1 MLVSRGQ
8 RLFARRWLGKAYF
21 HPSHSAHKKV
31 SKTFK
36 LADIGEGITE
46 CEVLKWNVK
55 ASAKVDHFDLLC
67 EVQSDKASVEITSP
81 FDGTVTELLVKEGE
95 IAKVGQGLCKIEVEE
110 DDAAAE
116 EPAEVPQKEPAP
128 VVQSHPLAESPQ
140 EPQSQS
146 PPPKPARRPHPLDPN
161 QPPRPTVSQSSP
173 STEFD
178 PELEARTLATPAVRH
193 LAREKGIPRLSQLF
207 PGSGK
212 RGRIEKAD
220 VEAWVTKS
228 QIKTQEPTVQPRV
241 EGNEMTIELGRTR
254 WAMWKAMEQSL
265 KIPHFGYSTTLD
277 LTNLH
282 NLLPVLNAN
291 IPIEYNPPKPSKY
304 LPAVSP
310 HAVLPASMQ
319 QAHCAPAES
328 DPATHYEK
336 LTYLPL
342 LLKALARAMQEW
354 PLFRSSISLPSEG
367 EGNAKPNLI
376 IRPHADIAIAL
387 STPTGLYTPTIQRA
401 DTLNAYELM
410 GTLRRFSALGR
421 TIPNGLT
428 PKEMPKKGAT
438 ITVSNVGAIGKG
450 EFASPLLVPGGGV
463 AIVAIGRAKW
473 VRRAEDDAKRLE
485 VGISWSADHR
495 VVEGAEMAAFTETWR
510 KWVEEPGLWAAG
522 GR

>member
-21 HPSHSAHKKV
+21 HHSHSVHKKV

-55 ASAKVDHFDLLC
+55 TPAKVDHFDLLC

-81 FDGTVTELLVKEGE
+81 YHGTVTELLVKEGE

-110 DDAAAE
+110 EDAATEGATE
-116 EPAEVPQKEPAP
+116 SSPKTPSP
-128 VVQSHPLAESPQ
+128 VLQSHPLADNPKQ
-140 EPQSQS
+140 PDSQS
-146 PPPKPARRPHPLDPN
+146 SPHKPARRPHPLDPN
-161 QPPRPTVSQSSP
+161 QPPKPTAPGSALP
-173 STEFD
+173 TDFD
-178 PELEARTLATPAVRH
+178 PEIEAKTLATPAVRH
-193 LAREKGIPRLSQLF
+193 FAREKGIPRLSQLY

-212 RGRIEKAD
+212 RGRIEKSD
-220 VEAWVTKS
+220 VEAWLSKSKTSEVPTKP
-228 QIKTQEPTVQPRV
+228 QV
-241 EGNEMTIELGRTR
+241 EDNDLTIELGRTR

-282 NLLPVLNAN
+282 NLLPVMNAH
-291 IPIEYNPPKPSKY
+291 IPKEYNPSKPSTH

-310 HAVLPASMQ
+310 YSVLPATMQ
-319 QAHCAPAES
+319 NASVES
-328 DPATHYEK
+328 DPTTHYEK

-342 LLKALARAMQEW
+342 LVKALARAMQEW
-354 PLFRSSISLPSEG
+354 PLFRASIAPRSE
-367 EGNAKPNLI
+367 NDTAAKPNLV

-401 DTLNAYELM
+401 DTLSAYELM
-410 GTLRRFSALGR
+410 GALRRFSALGR
-421 TIPNGLT
+421 TIPHGLT

-473 VRRAEDDAKRLE
+473 VRRVEDGEKRLE
-485 VGISWSADHR
+485 VGVSWSADHR